1 VFKRIPKLRLL
12 LSYETVSSRS
22 TAPSAHALH
31 SRTLVSK
38 QIEVTVPHA
47 TVCAHRRYLL
57 KCFTSQWNCRRLQK
71 LKFLQGVNIL
81 YQFCSL
87 VSPFDDVFGLLFRWT
102 LNNNIH
108 QISITRFSCTTC
120 LLRPSTTRRRA
131 VFHVPAYF
139 AFRSGAVLC

>member
-1 VFKRIPKLRLL
+1 MFKRIPKLRLL

-47 TVCAHRRYLL
+47 TVCAHRRNLL

-87 VSPFDDVFGLLFRWT
+87 VSPFDDVFGLLF
-102 LNNNIH
+102 
-108 QISITRFSCTTC
+108 SCTTC